1 MWNFAYRETRMLV
14 EDITEN
20 LLDSC
25 PEAGVVSVTTGLIPE
40 SPSGSAGLVF
50 SHLVIYLRAP
60 HRKQD

>member
-1 MWNFAYRETRMLV
+1 MLV
-14 EDITEN
+14 KDITEN
-20 LLDSC
+20 FLDSC
-25 PEAGVVSVTTGLIPE
+25 PEAGVVSVTTGPMQE